1 MHSVPDLFCE
11 LYDDL
16 DEAELRKR
24 GEAWAMDKFLK
35 SAADGVAGEVRSGTP
50 VAQIRRRLEVSTD
63 VEWQRY
69 ACLLGI
75 DRAFL
80 SLNPALQVAGQPIP
94 AALQPLAT
102 HVIARGRLDSGA
114 SGGALLLRQVVRPV
128 AGNLPEHPRDVFA
141 AVIRVPESSWN
152 SCEHLVLGPSSMLW
166 RRDLE
171 HGLKVACMPFIED
184 PAELRFEVR
193 EREAGRFYL
202 IAPRNL
208 AATRERVA
216 RAVAALDDSGAML
229 AVLPEL
235 TLSAPLLEQWQRA
248 LRGRKRGGSH
258 LRWVLVGT
266 GNLRRGRPP
275 TNTAVLL
282 DGYTGEV
289 IARQEKLFPFS
300 LTPEIL
306 RRWQLSGRLD
316 DARVDE
322 DLARGDRLVV
332 LEAGALRVAMLI
344 CEDLGRVTDL
354 AEPIRDLG
362 ISHLLVPVFSRPLRE
377 HRWEHQ
383 RSEVYGQ
390 ATGTTAV
397 ISNSLVMRSILGKGD
412 GTCLLVGPALEQP
425 LLGESRSATEVRCF
439 VLSLDGTAVLA

>member
-1 MHSVPDLFCE
+1 LHAVADLFCE
-11 LYDDL
+11 LYDGL
-16 DEAELRKR
+16 DEAAVRRR

-50 VAQIRRRLEVSTD
+50 VAQIRRRLEVSAD

-75 DRAFL
+75 DRAFM
-80 SLNPALQVAGQPIP
+80 SLNPALQAASEPIP
-94 AALQPLAT
+94 AALQPLAM
-102 HVIARGRLDSGA
+102 HVVAHGRLDSGA
-114 SGGALLLRQVVRPV
+114 CGGALLLRHVARSM
-128 AGNLPEHPRDVFA
+128 AGNLPEHPRDAFA
-141 AVIRVPESSWN
+141 AVIRVPEGSW
-152 SCEHLVLGPSSMLW
+152 SGCDHLVLGPSSMLW
-166 RRDLE
+166 RRDFE

-184 PAELRFEVR
+184 PEELRFEVQ

-216 RAVAALDDSGAML
+216 HAVAALDASEAML

-235 TLSAPLLEQWQRA
+235 TLSGPLLEQWQRA
-248 LRGRKRGGSH
+248 LRGRKRGGSR
-258 LRWVLVGT
+258 LRWVLAGT
-266 GNLRRGRPP
+266 GNLHRGRPP

-282 DGYTGEV
+282 NGYTGEV

-300 LTPEIL
+300 LTREIL
-306 RRWQLSGRLD
+306 RRWQLSGRLG

-332 LEAGALRVAMLI
+332 LEAGALRVAVLI

-354 AEPIRDLG
+354 AGPVRDLG
-362 ISHLLVPVFSRPLRE
+362 ISHLLVPVFGRPLRE

-390 ATGTTAV
+390 STGTTAV
-397 ISNSLVMRSILGKGD
+397 IANSLVMRSILGKGD
-412 GTCLLVGPALEQP
+412 GTCLLVGPAIEQP
-425 LLGESRSATEVRCF
+425 LVGESRSATEVCSF